1 MGVRLL
7 SFGVILSIAIASGTS
22 AAGEDEDLPPVEQGF
37 AISPVP
43 KSRLNLAGKD
53 YAAVGWDSDIVN
65 GLSDCSACQSFPEF
79 LEKGNPPEAIR
90 RSLIPTKSTPSRAAR
105 GRRSNCV

>member
-7 SFGVILSIAIASGTS
+7 SFAVILSIAIASGTS
-22 AAGEDEDLPPVEQGF
+22 AAGKVEDLPPVEQGF
-37 AISPVP
+37 VIAPVA
-43 KSRLNLAGKD
+43 KSRLAGKD
-53 YAAVGWDSDIVN
+53 SAAVGWGSDIVN